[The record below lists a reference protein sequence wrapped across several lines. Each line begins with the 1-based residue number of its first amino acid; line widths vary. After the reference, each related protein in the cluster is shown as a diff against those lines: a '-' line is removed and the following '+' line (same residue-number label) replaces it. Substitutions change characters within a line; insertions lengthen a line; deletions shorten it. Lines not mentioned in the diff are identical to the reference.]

1 MSYRELK
8 ADCINSVVFWGG
20 EEERKRHTIPD
31 WCLSSRVSQK
41 INEINPSALGTVHRA
56 LGEIL
61 DSAFGLH
68 GLVNLCQLDS
78 AQKGAMGKCRKYDL
92 QRRLK

>member
-1 MSYRELK
+1 MSCEELK
-8 ADCINSVVFWGG
+8 ADCINSVVFRGG
-20 EEERKRHTIPD
+20 EEERERHIIPD
-31 WCLSSRVSQK
+31 WCLSRVSQK
-41 INEINPSALGTVHRA
+41 INEIIPSALGTLHRA

-68 GLVNLCQLDS
+68 TWVHLCQLDS
-78 AQKGAMGKCRKYDL
+78 VQKGAMGKSRKYDL